1 MTTTERP
8 EGSPPTT
15 ICQLL
20 IGLGIGGAE
29 VLATRMARRL
39 NGRFRFVFACLDEEG
54 VLGEDLRA
62 EGFVVHVL
70 GRNPGVDWRCGR
82 RLAAFFRSE
91 GVSLVHAHQYTP
103 FFYAAASRLPWR
115 TPPIV
120 FTEHGR
126 FFPDFPRPKRIAA
139 NRVLLGRRDRVVGV
153 GESVRQALIHN
164 EGIAPDRVEVI
175 YNGIDLDAYHENG
188 EPAADVR
195 REIGVRPDD
204 LVVIQV
210 ARLDYL
216 KDHVTAVETHKH
228 VLARRPDAKLVL
240 VGEGPE
246 RPKIEEAIRARGMEP
261 SVLLMGLRK
270 DIPRLVRASDV
281 FLLTSIS
288 EGIPLTLIE
297 AMAARKPVV
306 STRVGGV
313 GEVVDE
319 GKTGLLAPS
328 GDAEALAGHILSLA
342 DNSSMRSEYGRLGRL
357 RAEELFSET
366 QMMERYDRLYRET
379 IGPRPR

>member
-1 MTTTERP
+1 M
-8 EGSPPTT
+8 TT

-20 IGLGIGGAE
+20 IGLGMGGAE
-29 VLATRMARRL
+29 VLAARMARRL
-39 NGRFRFVFACLDEEG
+39 SDRFRFVFACLDEQG

-62 EGFVVHVL
+62 DGFSVHVL
-70 GRNPGVDWRCGR
+70 GRQPGIDWRCGR
-82 RLAAFFRSE
+82 RLAALIRSE
-91 GVSLVHAHQYTP
+91 RVNLVHAHQYTP

-115 TPPIV
+115 RPPIV

-126 FFPDFPRPKRIAA
+126 WFPDFPRPKRIAA

-164 EGIAPDRVEVI
+164 EGIAPRRVEVI
-175 YNGIDLDAYHENG
+175 YNGIDLDAYPEGNG
-188 EPAADVR
+188 NDDETADVR
-195 REIGVRPDD
+195 RELDVGADD
-204 LVVIQV
+204 LVVILV
-210 ARLDYL
+210 ARLDHL

-228 VLARRPDAKLVL
+228 VIARRPDAKLVL

-246 RPKIEEAIRARGMEP
+246 RPKIEEAIRARGLES
-261 SVLLMGLRK
+261 SVRLLGLRK
-270 DIPRLVRASDV
+270 DIPRLIRASDI
-281 FLLTSIS
+281 FLLTSVS

-297 AMAARKPVV
+297 AMAARRPVV
-306 STRVGGV
+306 STHVGGV

-328 GDAEALAGHILSLA
+328 GNAPALADHLLSLA
-342 DNSSMRSEYGRLGRL
+342 NNPSLRQEFGRLGRR

-366 QMMERYDRLYRET
+366 QMMERYDRLYHET
-379 IGPRPR
+379 IGHG

>member
-1 MTTTERP
+1 MTTTQP
-8 EGSPPTT
+8 VDGPPLT

-20 IGLGIGGAE
+20 IGLGMGGAE
-29 VLATRMARRL
+29 VLAARMARRL
-39 NGRFRFVFACLDEEG
+39 NGRFRFIFACLDEQG

-62 EGFVVHVL
+62 EGFPVHVL
-70 GRNPGVDWRCGR
+70 GRQPGVDCRCGR
-82 RLAAFFRSE
+82 RLASLLKSE

-103 FFYAAASRLPWR
+103 FFYAAASRLPRR
-115 TPPIV
+115 TPPVV

-126 FFPDFPRPKRIAA
+126 WFPDFPRPKRIAA

-153 GESVRQALIHN
+153 GEAVRQALIHN
-164 EGIAPDRVEVI
+164 EGINPRRVEVI
-175 YNGIDLDAYHENG
+175 YNGIDLDAYDET
-188 EPAADVR
+188 EDQAAEVR
-195 REIGVRPDD
+195 REIGVGADD
-204 LVVIQV
+204 FVVIQV
-210 ARLDYL
+210 ARLDHL
-216 KDHVTAVETHKH
+216 KDHVTAVETHRQ
-228 VLARRPDAKLVL
+228 VVAQSPDAKLVL

-246 RPKIEEAIRARGMEP
+246 RPKIEEAIRSRGLES
-261 SVLLMGLRK
+261 SVILLGLRK
-270 DIPRLVRASDV
+270 DIPRLVRASDL
-281 FLLTSIS
+281 FLLTSVS

-313 GEVVDE
+313 GEVVEE

-328 GDAEALAGHILSLA
+328 GDAATLAGQILTLA
-342 DNSSMRSEYGRLGRL
+342 GDPALRTEYGRLGRL

-379 IGPRPR
+379 IGPR

>member
-1 MTTTERP
+1 METSRDSNAQP
-8 EGSPPTT
+8 SIT
-15 ICQLL
+15 ICQLIL
-20 IGLGIGGAE
+20 SLGMGGAE
-29 VLATRMARRL
+29 VLAARMARRL
-39 NGRFRFVFACLDEEG
+39 SDRYRFVFACLDEEG
-54 VLGEDLRA
+54 VLGEDLRN
-62 EGFVVHVL
+62 EGHPVHVL
-70 GRNPGVDWRCGR
+70 GRQPGIDWRCGR
-82 RLAAFFRSE
+82 RFAALLKSE

-115 TPPIV
+115 TPPLV

-139 NRVLLGRRDRVVGV
+139 NRVLLGRRDRVIGV
-153 GESVRQALIHN
+153 GEAVRQALIHN
-164 EGIAPDRVEVI
+164 EGIPSRRVDVI
-175 YNGIDLDAYHENG
+175 YNGIDLDAYDQRTDDSAE
-188 EPAADVR
+188 VR
-195 REIGVRPDD
+195 REIGVGPDD
-204 LVVIQV
+204 FVVIQV

-216 KDHVTAVETHKH
+216 KDHVTAVETHKR
-228 VLARRPDAKLVL
+228 VVAQRPDAKLVL

-246 RPKIEEAIRARGMEP
+246 RPKIEEAIRSRGLEA
-261 SVLLMGLRK
+261 SVLLLGLRK

-313 GEVVDE
+313 GEVVEE

-328 GDAEALAGHILSLA
+328 GDAQALAAQILILA
-342 DNSSMRSEYGRLGRL
+342 DDPDIRGQYGILGRR

-379 IGPRPR
+379 IGPR